1 MADDQSTGLS
11 FEERGIASA
20 LSHRVLRVPLN
31 QRSYAWEK
39 DEVTTLLDD
48 LYRAFDAGE
57 QIYFLG
63 AIVLTRGQNK
73 QWEIADG
80 QQRLATTSILVA
92 AVRDYLSE
100 LGDEDGAKKFQS
112 TYLLDYDVRKKDST
126 PKLYLNYQD
135 HDFFVSTILKAPKDR
150 EPFAGPTFD
159 SHKLLTDATKLAK
172 THVRNMVAA
181 LPAGEKANRLYDW
194 IDFLS
199 DAAKVIV
206 IMVPGKVGNAFK
218 MFETLNARGMEASKI
233 DILKNFLFDLSQA
246 RIGDV
251 HTRWMSMLSTIEGAG
266 EDELLVKFVRHYW
279 ITQQGP
285 TTDRDLGDA
294 IEKTIK
300 SERQAIDMV
309 MALDSNA
316 SDYVALLAPRDHA
329 RWNDFSRAGRDAIY
343 TITRELGGEQI
354 RPLMLAVARNFT
366 VAEAE
371 KAFQAM
377 VSWAV
382 RFLIAGGGGGG
393 VMDRSYGSRARDVTR
408 GTITT
413 AKKLSAEM
421 AAVVPSDALFQ
432 SAFATANVR
441 KTNLARYYLRALE
454 LHVKDEKNPQ
464 FLPNDDTTAVNLEHI
479 LPVNP
484 SAAWAIAEELAEVFH
499 KRLGNLV
506 LLSSK
511 QNVEIGNAT
520 YAEKR
525 AVLQASPFILTT
537 EAAKSE
543 AWGTEQIEAR
553 QQQLAALAPLVWP
566 L

>member
-1 MADDQSTGLS
+1 MNDQSTGLS

-20 LSHRVLRVPLN
+20 LSHRILRVPLN

-39 DEVTTLLDD
+39 DEVTTLFDD

-63 AIVLTRGQNK
+63 AIVLTKGQNK
-73 QWEIADG
+73 QWEVADG
-80 QQRLATTSILVA
+80 QQRLATTSILIA
-92 AVRDYLSE
+92 AVRDYLLE
-100 LGDEDGAKKFQS
+100 LGDADGAKKFQS
-112 TYLLDYDVRKKDST
+112 TFLLDYDVRKKDST
-126 PKLYLNYQD
+126 PKLYLNFQD
-135 HDFFVSTILKAPKDR
+135 HDFFVATILKSPSERKPFSGAP
-150 EPFAGPTFD
+150 FD
-159 SHKLLTDATKLAK
+159 SHQLLADAAKLAK

-181 LPAGEKANRLYDW
+181 MPAAEKAGRLYDW

-218 MFETLNARGMEASKI
+218 MFETLNARGMEASKT

-246 RIGDV
+246 RIADV
-251 HTRWMSMLSTIEGAG
+251 HTRWISMLSTIEGAG
-266 EDELLVKFVRHYW
+266 EDQLLVKFVRHYW
-279 ITQQGP
+279 ITQHGP

-294 IEKTIK
+294 IEKSIR
-300 SERQAIDMV
+300 SERQAVEMV

-316 SDYVALLAPRDHA
+316 TDYVALLAPRDHP
-329 RWNDFSRAGRDAIY
+329 RWNEFSRPARDAIF

-354 RPLMLAVARNFT
+354 RPLMLSVARNFT
-366 VAEAE
+366 VQEAE
-371 KAFQAM
+371 KAFQKM

-393 VMDRSYGSRARDVTR
+393 VMDRSYGTRARDVTR

-413 AKKLSAEM
+413 AKHLSGEM
-421 AAVVPSDALFQ
+421 AAVVPSDALFRN
-432 SAFATANVR
+432 AFATASVR

-454 LHVKDEKNPQ
+454 LHVKAEKNPQ
-464 FLPNDDTTAVNLEHI
+464 FLPNDDTTSVNLEHI

-484 SAAWAIAEELAEVFH
+484 STEWGISQEVAEVYH
-499 KRLGNLV
+499 KRIGNMV

-511 QNVEIGNAT
+511 QNVEIGNST

-525 AVLQASPFILTT
+525 KVIAESPFVLTA
-537 EAAKSE
+537 EAATSQDWGVSE
-543 AWGTEQIEAR
+543 IEIRQIK
-553 QQQLAALAPLVWP
+553 LAALAPLVWP